1 MSDFDVRRHSPPER
15 YALQAIIFLEV
26 NSEEANPEYRLHHRR
41 WRRQT
46 LEEGEQFCVRP
57 SPFPSWP
64 GCQHTPARAVRF
76 GTNQWVSA

>member
-1 MSDFDVRRHSPPER
+1 MSGLDVRRHSPSER
-15 YALQAIIFLEV
+15 YAPRAIIFLEV

-46 LEEGEQFCVRP
+46 LEEGEQSCLRP

-64 GCQHTPARAVRF
+64 DCQHTPVGAVRF
-76 GTNQWVSA
+76 GTNQRIRA